1 MFISSK
7 NADTPVFDTDYIL
20 SGFTFRDLIDTAN
33 ANGEDV
39 AVTLDNMIKETT
51 TNAREYF
58 YINKY
63 ALNVVQRYEKGEKD
77 WIKTDDFQYCKRV
90 APFRFK
96 LIQAEAVDDKYIICQ
111 PEEIDLEDYINI
123 TPYGFTYKDETVK
136 IVKSYYEST
145 LKLNESYNE
154 FDILQILAEM
164 IYEVERFRSNK
175 KAISA
180 DEADRFL
187 KRYINEY

>member
-20 SGFTFRDLIDTAN
+20 SGFTFRNLIDTAN

-63 ALNVVQRYEKGEKD
+63 ALNVIQRFEKGEND
-77 WIKTDDFQYCKRV
+77 WIMTDDFQYCKRV
-90 APFRFK
+90 APFKFE
-96 LIQAEAVDDKYIICQ
+96 LIQAVEVDDKYIICE
-111 PEEIDLEDYINI
+111 PDEIDLENYINI
-123 TPYGFTYKDETVK
+123 TPYGFTYKDDTTN
-136 IVKSYYEST
+136 IVRTYYKST
-145 LKLNESYNE
+145 LEFNESYNE
-154 FDILQILAEM
+154 FDILQVLAEM
-164 IYEVERFRSNK
+164 IYEVESSLSNQK
-175 KAISA
+175 PMSA
-180 DEADRFL
+180 DNAEKYL
-187 KRYINEY
+187 KRYIKEN